1 MYVQYLFP
9 VEAAVLTTLTTR
21 VLTTLTTLTTLAKA
35 LFVEAMSSSTTCHML
50 SSQPNSPRTT
60 RTNLTF
66 SRNWLI
72 HVANETLDIARDGQY
87 TNRKGKV
94 VDVSE
99 ALISSIQNSVH
110 YHSSHEFSM
119 PQQEARFDTTQFYVA
134 YGSSLEIA
142 AKLKPFCDEQQH
154 IGILNSASSK
164 TPSKFLRGTLSQ
176 EECICRASLLFP
188 CLAQFEAKPHHFYVI
203 NNKPKYQKSVS
214 SCAIFSPK
222 VPVIRCDSSAG
233 ELLDE
238 PQECSFVSI
247 CAPNAFVVGEDTV
260 DIPKASR
267 PGTNEEN
274 FEMMTLK
281 EAMRD
286 RLFRALSLFNEHGC
300 TDLVLCAFGC
310 GVHGSQPGMV
320 AAIFRELLDGAFKGR
335 FHRVVFAIHIERT
348 ANFEAFANVFPEAK
362 RQKLP
367 TFNDQQSFQ
376 VRPEST

>member
-1 MYVQYLFP
+1 M
-9 VEAAVLTTLTTR
+9 
-21 VLTTLTTLTTLAKA
+21 
-35 LFVEAMSSSTTCHML
+35 
-50 SSQPNSPRTT
+50 
-60 RTNLTF
+60 
-66 SRNWLI
+66 
-72 HVANETLDIARDGQY
+72 LDIAHDGHY
-87 TNRKGKV
+87 TNRNGKV

-99 ALISSIQNSVH
+99 ALINSIQNSVH
-110 YHSSHEFSM
+110 YHSSHEFPP
-119 PQQEARFDTTQFYVA
+119 PQQEVRFDITQFYVA

-142 AKLKPFCDEQQH
+142 AKLKAFCDEQQH

-203 NNKPKYQKSVS
+203 NNKPKYQKSAS

-238 PQECSFVSI
+238 SQECSFVSI
-247 CAPNAFVVGEDTV
+247 CAPNAFVVSEDTL

-267 PGTNEEN
+267 PGTSQEN
-274 FEMMTLK
+274 YEMMTLE

-286 RLFRALSLFNEHGC
+286 RLFRALSIFNEHGC

-310 GVHGSQPGMV
+310 GVHGNQPGMV
-320 AAIFRELLDGAFKGR
+320 ATIFRELLDGAFKRR
-335 FHRVVFAIHIERT
+335 FHRVVFAIHIERN
-348 ANFEAFANVFPEAK
+348 ANFQAFATVFPEAK
-362 RQKLP
+362 SQKLP
-367 TFNDQQSFQ
+367 TFKNLESLQ
-376 VRPEST
+376 VPELS